1 MSDKPGQ
8 EKIIDA
14 EVEPLAK
21 PRSAFSRLLLYGL
34 GAVVLSVAI
43 AVGWQLVS
51 TGRLDDLLAGRSAPP
66 QQQQAARP
74 AAPATVSP
82 APAPV
87 PAPSVAAPSAA
98 VDPRVDALEQRLAAL
113 TASLERLQQLPASN
127 VTDPA
132 RLHELEQQ
140 QSALRQAQ
148 EATAAQRAALQG
160 QVSDLQAKL
169 NDLAEARN
177 TALRDLVREPVLQL
191 IVWTELRDHAR
202 RGAGFAREAVQ
213 LGQYAETQGGNLKTA
228 FSALQPFAEAGT
240 ATDAALAARYPALAE
255 QQRSQPVAAAAATA
269 EEKSWWQRSLD
280 KITGLVSV
288 RRVGSPDSTTVDG
301 RLDIAQAAL
310 AEGDLA
316 AAVAALDGLTLTP
329 PLQAWREQ
337 AQARLKLDAALD
349 AYGAALRGH
358 LAVR

>member
-14 EVEPLAK
+14 EAEPLAK
-21 PRSAFSRLLLYGL
+21 PRRPLLRIVLYLL
-34 GAVVLSVAI
+34 GAVVFSVAVAI
-43 AVGWQLVS
+43 GWQLVS
-51 TGRLDDLLAGRSAPP
+51 TGRLDDLIAGRGLAPAP
-66 QQQQAARP
+66 QQPARP

-82 APAPV
+82 TPAPV
-87 PAPSVAAPSAA
+87 AAPSVAA
-98 VDPRVDALEQRLAAL
+98 DPRVDALEQRLAAL

-140 QSALRQAQ
+140 LSGLRQAQ
-148 EATAAQRAALQG
+148 EAMAAQRAALQG

-213 LGQYAETQGGNLKTA
+213 LGQYAEAQGGNLKTA
-228 FSALQPFAEAGT
+228 FAALQPFAEAGT
-240 ATDAALAARYPALAE
+240 PAEAALAARYPALAE
-255 QQRSQPVAAAAATA
+255 LQRSAPAPAAAAD
-269 EEKSWWQRSLD
+269 EKTWWQRSLD

-288 RRVGSPDSTTVDG
+288 RRVGSPDSTTIDG

-310 AEGDLA
+310 GSGDLA
-316 AAVAALDGLTLTP
+316 AAVAALDGLTLTQ